1 MTECPKC
8 GGTDIA
14 MILWGLPHMSEDLE
28 KKSKK
33 RKLFLVVAVLVEM
46 ILN

>member
-14 MILWGLPHMSEDLE
+14 MILWGLPQMSEDLE
-28 KKSKK
+28 KKSQ
-33 RKLFLVVAVLVEM
+33 RKENCFWWLPCWC
-46 ILN
+46 